1 MLIGFDGAKQTRKA
15 NCDGAQVDPRILAS
29 ILKSSDRYQ
38 SLTGLDEKYNTARAL
53 RW

>member
-29 ILKSSDRYQ
+29 IIKIERQISESHR
-38 SLTGLDEKYNTARAL
+38 SI
-53 RW
+53 